1 MILAYRILTTVL
13 YPLLLILI
21 YCRKIFKKEDPE
33 RYKEKILISN
43 FKIKDKGDSKLIWFH
58 AASIGEF
65 KSILP
70 IIQELSIKYPNL
82 QFLSTTTTLSSGN
95 LAKIELQKYKNVEHR
110 YFPLDVPFLI
120 EKFISLW
127 RPDRIFLVDSEIWPN
142 LIFKAQ
148 QLKVPI
154 ALING
159 RLTFR
164 SYKRWRRFK
173 NTAKKI
179 FGVFHLC
186 LCSNNETANYLRKFD
201 ARNVYFKGNLKLI
214 GEIEEKNIK
223 NINEKFLKEKKFWF
237 AASIHKEE
245 SLFCLKTHMELK
257 KNLKEIVS
265 IIAPRHIQTSKEIE
279 SLAKKFGLKVQIL
292 NKDENILEDKE
303 IIIINYFG
311 ELQNYFKYTK
321 SVFMG
326 KSTIKRLKDDS
337 GQNPIEAAK
346 LKCKIYYGQYVYNFE
361 EIYQFLEQNKI
372 AARIRDYD
380 ELSQNLIKD
389 LRIPNKEKSIN
400 SDKIHVLGQK
410 TLIDTINILNIF
422 LKNEN
427 I

>member
-43 FKIKDKGDSKLIWFH
+43 FKIKDKRDSKLIWFH
-58 AASIGEF
+58 AARIGEF

-173 NTAKKI
+173 NTAKKNI
-179 FGVFHLC
+179 WGISFMPVF
-186 LCSNNETANYLRKFD
+186 K
-201 ARNVYFKGNLKLI
+201 
-214 GEIEEKNIK
+214 
-223 NINEKFLKEKKFWF
+223 
-237 AASIHKEE
+237 
-245 SLFCLKTHMELK
+245 
-257 KNLKEIVS
+257 
-265 IIAPRHIQTSKEIE
+265 
-279 SLAKKFGLKVQIL
+279 
-292 NKDENILEDKE
+292 
-303 IIIINYFG
+303 
-311 ELQNYFKYTK
+311 
-321 SVFMG
+321 
-326 KSTIKRLKDDS
+326 
-337 GQNPIEAAK
+337 
-346 LKCKIYYGQYVYNFE
+346 
-361 EIYQFLEQNKI
+361 
-372 AARIRDYD
+372 
-380 ELSQNLIKD
+380 
-389 LRIPNKEKSIN
+389 
-400 SDKIHVLGQK
+400 
-410 TLIDTINILNIF
+410 
-422 LKNEN
+422 
-427 I
+427 

>member
-1 MILAYRILTTVL
+1 MILTYRILTTVL

-21 YCRKIFKKEDPE
+21 YCRKTLKKEDPE

-70 IIQELSIKYPNL
+70 IIQELSIKNPNL

-164 SYKRWRRFK
+164 SYNRWRRFK
-173 NTAKKI
+173 NVAKKI

-214 GEIEEKNIK
+214 GEIEEKNIQ
-223 NINEKFLKEKKFWF
+223 NINENFLKEKRFWF

-245 SLFCLKTHMELK
+245 SLF
-257 KNLKEIVS
+257 
-265 IIAPRHIQTSKEIE
+265 
-279 SLAKKFGLKVQIL
+279 
-292 NKDENILEDKE
+292 
-303 IIIINYFG
+303 
-311 ELQNYFKYTK
+311 
-321 SVFMG
+321 
-326 KSTIKRLKDDS
+326 
-337 GQNPIEAAK
+337 
-346 LKCKIYYGQYVYNFE
+346 
-361 EIYQFLEQNKI
+361 
-372 AARIRDYD
+372 
-380 ELSQNLIKD
+380 
-389 LRIPNKEKSIN
+389 
-400 SDKIHVLGQK
+400 
-410 TLIDTINILNIF
+410 
-422 LKNEN
+422 
-427 I
+427 

>member
-179 FGVFHLC
+179 FGVFYLC

-223 NINEKFLKEKKFWF
+223 NINENFLKEKKFWF

-422 LKNEN
+422 FKK
-427 I
+427 